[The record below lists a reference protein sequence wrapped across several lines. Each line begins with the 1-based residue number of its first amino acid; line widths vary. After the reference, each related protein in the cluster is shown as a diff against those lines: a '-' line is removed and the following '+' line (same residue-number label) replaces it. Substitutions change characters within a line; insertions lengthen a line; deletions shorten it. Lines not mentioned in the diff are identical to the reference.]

1 VTNWRFD
8 DSLDMTVSLKPNFLG
23 SSLSRRMEGNFGG
36 LIRLLDRGSGMKMHD
51 PMIERTNT
59 HDSPGVG
66 Q

>member
-1 VTNWRFD
+1 MNWRFG

-23 SSLSRRMEGNFGG
+23 AHHREAWRVTSVG